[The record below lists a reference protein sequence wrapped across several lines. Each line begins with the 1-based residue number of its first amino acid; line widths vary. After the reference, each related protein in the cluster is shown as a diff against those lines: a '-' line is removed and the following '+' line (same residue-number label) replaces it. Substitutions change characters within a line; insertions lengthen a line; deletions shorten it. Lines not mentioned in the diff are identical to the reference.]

1 MNYIRLCSNL
11 VVLLCDNCGMRVARY
26 TDNGTVS
33 TLNTPVYTRLHS
45 IKNGGIMLLN
55 EDGDYFVC
63 KTDGW
68 MKFGKGYIEL
78 GTDIIADKALFSTDV
93 GILTGDNAV
102 MYIFKKYF
110 SELSVEDTCRILKEL
125 V

>member
-1 MNYIRLCSNL
+1 MKYIRLHGSL
-11 VVLLCDNCGMRVARY
+11 AVALCDDYGIRVVRY
-26 TDNGTVS
+26 ADDGTVS
-33 TLNTPVYTRLHS
+33 TLNTPVYTKLHS
-45 IKNGGIMLLN
+45 VRNGGIMLLN

-63 KTDGW
+63 KADGW